1 MAYKM
6 KAHKSIKARGVEAK
20 MAPVEAGDKY
30 ASIGH
35 PVMSHMSGF
44 GSKGSARHGAG
55 AAMAKSMSRSKV
67 GAHRL
72 SSLTTKG
79 QHGHDAGGHGYT
91 GKPTPTSGHA
101 GTKTHGADAGGH
113 GYSKAMPSGGKAGS
127 GEGVSTRAGLH
138 QPNSGGGGYVGVKR
152 ASGARG
158 AD

>member
-35 PVMSHMSGF
+35 PVMSHMGGF
-44 GSKGSARHGAG
+44 GMKGVARHGAG
-55 AAMAKSMSRSKV
+55 AAMAKSMSRAKV
-67 GAHRL
+67 GAHRFG
-72 SSLTTKG
+72 SLTTRG
-79 QHGHDAGGHGYT
+79 QHGYEAGGHGYT
-91 GKPTPTSGHA
+91 GKATPSTGSA
-101 GTKTHGADAGGH
+101 GIKTHGADVGGH
-113 GYSKAMPSGGKAGS
+113 GYSKAMPSGGRVGK

-138 QPNSGGGGYVGVKR
+138 GVNVGGGGYVGTGHAK
-152 ASGARG
+152 GARG